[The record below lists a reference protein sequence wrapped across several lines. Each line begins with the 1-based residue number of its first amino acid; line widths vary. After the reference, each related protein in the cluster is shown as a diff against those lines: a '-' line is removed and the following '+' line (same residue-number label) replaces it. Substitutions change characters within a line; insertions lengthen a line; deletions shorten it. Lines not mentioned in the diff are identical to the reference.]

1 MTRNYKPLQLQVVSP
16 FGISCLIADISLLLE
31 RFTMVTILVQCPR
44 CRSVDVSKAGKPPNG
59 AQRYRCQNAEC
70 NRTIFQLAYSD
81 KGRLPETKRQIVDMA
96 LNGSGVRDTARVL
109 GIGTGT
115 VMNELKKRG
124 PCSSR
129 SIPQS

>member
-1 MTRNYKPLQLQVVSP
+1 MV
-16 FGISCLIADISLLLE
+16 ADISLLLE
-31 RFTMVTILVQCPR
+31 RFKMATIPVQCPR
-44 CRSVDVSKAGKPPNG
+44 CRGADVIKAGKQPNG

-109 GIGTGT
+109 GSGQGT
-115 VMNELKKRG
+115 VMNALKKRG
-124 PCSSR
+124 RCSSR
-129 SIPQS
+129 